1 MGLLFSFSFQSCQ
14 KNINDIEENNNN
26 VQLNSSQ
33 FQGVTLNQDGYLM
46 FTTSEI
52 FEQYVDALDEMTD
65 QEINS
70 IEQQLGFVSS
80 YKLYYDVE
88 NDSVKLY
95 GQNNELNPDYA
106 LGI

>member
-1 MGLLFSFSFQSCQ
+1 MCVIYTHIYRNIRFKRVSAFLGMGLLFSFSFQSCQ

-70 IEQQLGFVSS
+70 IE
-80 YKLYYDVE
+80 
-88 NDSVKLY
+88 
-95 GQNNELNPDYA
+95 
-106 LGI
+106 